1 MSTYTMVI
9 YVAFAVFIATIF
21 ILNTTFLPRMME
33 AGSQVDEATEKANV
47 PNSVANIKTD
57 VIPTVQLL
65 FIISVIIHAVGDGI
79 LAGVIQDGQISNGMR
94 HSFVML
100 LIGFIGTR
108 LI

>member
-1 MSTYTMVI
+1 
-9 YVAFAVFIATIF
+9 
-21 ILNTTFLPRMME
+21 
-33 AGSQVDEATEKANV
+33 
-47 PNSVANIKTD
+47 
-57 VIPTVQLL
+57 LL